1 MTRFALVLNTVR
13 YLKPLQL
20 YYQLLYRVRKPRL
33 AASLLVSPRGR
44 LSNWPD
50 HSYFDAQT
58 TDGISY
64 TFLGESATLADDWNS
79 PTFSKLWLYN
89 VHYQDVLNAHGAAAR
104 EDLNRV
110 LVDKWIAG
118 NPPMTGNGWE
128 PYCLSL
134 RTVNWVKFFSRAG
147 AQPLKADWLQS
158 LALQIYALEQQL
170 EFHILANHLLANA
183 KALVFAGVFFG
194 GEQGDRWLEKGL
206 NLLDAEIPEQ
216 FLADGAHYER
226 SPMYQGT
233 LLWDI
238 ADLIQ
243 LEQLSGLSELSQ
255 RVSLWRKVLA
265 KGLKWLKAMTH
276 PDNGIAFFND
286 ATFGIAPTLEDL
298 QGFAERLGVELPQ
311 ESAVSCV
318 TGALLEPSGYVVV
331 AWPEHHRLLA
341 DLAPVG
347 PDYQPG
353 HAHADTLSCEL
364 SLYGQRVLVNSGI
377 SQYGED
383 AERHRQRCTAAHNTV
398 EVDGENSSEVWAGF
412 RVARRARPFDVALQQ
427 EADAVQFRAVHDG
440 YRRLPGKVIH
450 ERHWHAQADSLVIED
465 RLKGK
470 YQRAVAHWHF
480 HPDIEVLQR
489 EPGHF
494 SLLLPTGQMARL
506 FVEGG
511 IVALTTSTW
520 HPGFGLS
527 VPSKKLEV
535 TLLNSRLL
543 THIEWRAA

>member
-1 MTRFALVLNTVR
+1 
-13 YLKPLQL
+13 
-20 YYQLLYRVRKPRL
+20 
-33 AASLLVSPRGR
+33 
-44 LSNWPD
+44 
-50 HSYFDAQT
+50 
-58 TDGISY
+58 
-64 TFLGESATLADDWNS
+64 
-79 PTFSKLWLYN
+79 
-89 VHYQDVLNAHGAAAR
+89 
-104 EDLNRV
+104 
-110 LVDKWIAG
+110 
-118 NPPMTGNGWE
+118 
-128 PYCLSL
+128 
-134 RTVNWVKFFSRAG
+134 
-147 AQPLKADWLQS
+147 
-158 LALQIYALEQQL
+158 
-170 EFHILANHLLANA
+170 
-183 KALVFAGVFFG
+183 
-194 GEQGDRWLEKGL
+194 
-206 NLLDAEIPEQ
+206 
-216 FLADGAHYER
+216 
-226 SPMYQGT
+226 MYQGT

-243 LEQLSGLSELSQ
+243 LEQLSGLPELSH
-255 RVSLWRKVLA
+255 RVSVWREVLA
-265 KGLKWLKAMTH
+265 KGLKWLKDMTH

-311 ESAVSCV
+311 EHVVSCV
-318 TGALLEPSGYVVV
+318 TGALLQPSGFAVV

-383 AERHRQRCTAAHNTV
+383 AERHRQRCTAVHNTV

-427 EADAVQFRAVHDG
+427 EADAVQFQAGHDG

-450 ERHWHAQADSLVIED
+450 KRHWHAQADSLVIED
-465 RLKGK
+465 RLEGK

-480 HPDIEVLQR
+480 HPDIKVLQR

-494 SLLLPTGQMARL
+494 SLLLPTGQMAQL

-511 IVALTTSTW
+511 IAALTTSTW

-543 THIEWRAA
+543 TRIEWRAA